1 MIERSIARDNRGH
14 KFNFEEFIFKYR
26 WPLGLF
32 LVGAILVGFGVFLTR
47 DELHPKSAKIEVL
60 EDSTV
65 AQNSN
70 LELVV
75 EVSGAVEKPGV
86 YKFPLGAR
94 VEDVLIA
101 AGGLSADADRVWMER
116 SLNRALKLS
125 DGQKIYI
132 PKDGEI
138 NVLGENAGGNQTQ
151 QSSWGSGLTN
161 INSASQKE
169 LEGLPG
175 IGPVYAQNI
184 IEQRPYS
191 TTEELLNRGVLKKGV
206 YEKIKD
212 LITVY

>member
-1 MIERSIARDNRGH
+1 MIEESIDRDNRGH

-32 LVGAILVGFGVFLTR
+32 LVGAILLGFGVFLTR

-60 EDSTV
+60 EDSTE

-70 LELVV
+70 LELVI
-75 EVSGAVEKPGV
+75 EVSGAVERPGV
-86 YKFPLGAR
+86 YKFPPGAR
-94 VEDVLIA
+94 IEDGLIA
-101 AGGLSADADRVWMER
+101 AGGVSSDADRVWMER

-125 DGQKIYI
+125 DGQKVYI
-132 PKDGEI
+132 PKMGESI
-138 NVLGENAGGNQTQ
+138 KGGTGIT
-151 QSSWGSGLTN
+151 SSTGSGGGAVETYVN
-161 INSASQKE
+161 INTASQKE
-169 LEGLPG
+169 LEDLPG

-191 TTEELLNRGVLKKGV
+191 TTEELLNREVLKKGV

-212 LITVY
+212 LVTAY